1 MAKNNERKK
10 IKQTNNNK
18 NAQKHN
24 PMEKKVTNYG
34 FQNFLGKKK
43 QTIYRYIL
51 RLMNFTN

>member
-24 PMEKKVTNYG
+24 PMEKKITNYG
-34 FQNFLGKKK
+34 FYIFLGKKADHLP
-43 QTIYRYIL
+43 TY
-51 RLMNFTN
+51 FTFDELY

>member
-24 PMEKKVTNYG
+24 SMEKKVTNYG

-43 QTIYRYIL
+43 ADHLPIY
-51 RLMNFTN
+51 FTFDKLY